1 MLVLEASDP
10 DGEEL
15 TFDVPSIPP
24 GASFNSSESTLYF
37 FWNVTSADEVL
48 CVCVYL
54 SFVKM
59 SIMPRVLTY
68 FLVFLNFPSI
78 YYTLCPKKFNVNQN
92 IENKNIIIVHKDFFK
107 VNYMDIL
114 LLTL

>member
-37 FWNVTSADEVL
+37 FWPVTSADEVL
-48 CVCVYL
+48 CVCVY
-54 SFVKM
+54 
-59 SIMPRVLTY
+59 
-68 FLVFLNFPSI
+68 
-78 YYTLCPKKFNVNQN
+78 
-92 IENKNIIIVHKDFFK
+92 
-107 VNYMDIL
+107 
-114 LLTL
+114 